1 MNTTTTAT
9 TTYENSPAWR
19 KQMAFLPAELH
30 LITAETMPSESTWDY
45 KGHAVH
51 VDSCGDPATS
61 PITLIMLHGTC
72 VWADFNKKQSCQPS
86 PSFAVPASHPMRP
99 SP

>member
-1 MNTTTTAT
+1 MTT

-19 KQMAFLPAELH
+19 KQMAFLPAELQ
-30 LITAETMPSESTWDY
+30 LTTETMPSESTWAY

-72 VWADFNKKQSCQPS
+72 LAGWERLADFVDEESCQPS
-86 PSFAVPASHPMRP
+86 P
-99 SP
+99 